1 MPISVKKPLN
11 FFPLPSEKDREGDF
25 MKPIRDQGEE
35 MTIHVTVTSEAPR
48 DRATSGGGGEG
59 DTMARILWI
68 GESSPGRESRGA
80 IPSTN
85 GGGAG
90 PTHCRTLEE
99 ALRILPIE
107 GIDLVFYRLGKGNTP
122 DGIARLDAQYPDMPV
137 IAICDEGDGE
147 GERKAWAKGAFDVVT
162 TGECTSRMLR
172 RVTRFAR
179 EERRRRRERTDAAAQ
194 MRDPTLYDPLTGLP
208 NRILFLDRLAGVL
221 RKSKRNRNLHFAL
234 LFLDL
239 DRFKVMNESLGH
251 ARADELLRAVAR
263 RLQAFVRASD
273 TLARFGGDTFVIL
286 LEGIDSIRDAIRVAK
301 RVSEVLRDPVKLGEE
316 HFYLTM
322 SIGITSN
329 FTPYQRCEDLLRD
342 ADIAVHR
349 AKEKGR
355 GRYEVFDARMHER
368 TITRMKLEGDLH
380 RAVDRGEFLLHYQP
394 IVALD
399 GGRIV
404 GFEALIRW
412 EHPQRGLI
420 PPMVFIPIAEET
432 GLIIPIGLWV

>member
-1 MPISVKKPLN
+1 
-11 FFPLPSEKDREGDF
+11 
-25 MKPIRDQGEE
+25 
-35 MTIHVTVTSEAPR
+35 MTMHVSVTSEALR
-48 DRATSGGGGEG
+48 DRTTSGGRGEG
-59 DTMARILWI
+59 DTMGRILWI
-68 GESSPGRESRGA
+68 GESPPGRESRGA

-99 ALRILPIE
+99 ALHTVPIE
-107 GIDLVFYRLGKGNTP
+107 ELDLVFYRLGKGNSH
-122 DGIARLDAQYPDMPV
+122 DGIGRLGAEYPDVPV

-162 TGECTSRMLR
+162 TGECTPRMLQ

-179 EERRRRRERTDAAAQ
+179 QERRRRRERAAAQ

-208 NRILFLDRLAGVL
+208 NRTLFLDRLVGVL
-221 RKSKRNRNLHFAL
+221 RKSERNRNLHFAL

-251 ARADELLRAVAR
+251 ARADELLKAVAQ
-263 RLQAFVRASD
+263 RLDAFVRASD

-286 LEGIDSIRDAIRVAK
+286 LEGIGSIRDAIQVAK
-301 RVSEVLRDPVKLGEE
+301 RVSDVFRDPVKLGEE

-322 SIGITSN
+322 SIGIASN
-329 FTPYQRCEDLLRD
+329 FTPYERCEDLLRD

-355 GRYEVFDARMHER
+355 GRYEVFDTRMHER

-380 RAVDRGEFLLHYQP
+380 RAVERGEFLLHYQP

-432 GLIIPIGLWV
+432 GLIIPIGLWVLR